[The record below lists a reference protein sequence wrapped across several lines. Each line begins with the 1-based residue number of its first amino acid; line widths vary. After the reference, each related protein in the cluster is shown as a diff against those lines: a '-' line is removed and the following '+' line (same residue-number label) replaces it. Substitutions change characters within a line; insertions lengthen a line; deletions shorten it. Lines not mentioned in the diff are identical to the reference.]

1 METKEQSV
9 ADSMEITE
17 GEVGEPEFIMGVLT
31 SNEWANFQDT
41 LAQGMY
47 NTYRASEVFLWCI

>member
-47 NTYRASEVFLWCI
+47 NTYRASY